1 MNDLELL
8 LNCPICG
15 KKYGHQ
21 SAKIVQGN
29 QGAFL
34 VHVGCKHCGSA
45 SLAVISRSKGTENMV
60 AMGMMTDLNYQE
72 ACDLLQ
78 QASIGSDEILDLYQS
93 FNCLTK

>member
-15 KKYGHQ
+15 KKYGHR
-21 SAKIVQGN
+21 SARIVQGN
-29 QGAFL
+29 QDAFL

-45 SLAVISRSKGTENMV
+45 SLAIISRSKGTENML
-60 AMGMMTDLNYQE
+60 AMGVMTDLNYQE

-78 QASIGSDEILDLYQS
+78 QKPISSDEIIEVYQS
-93 FNCLTK
+93 LKS